1 MVKFEAYVTSKICEF
16 IWDGFTDPAGVGV
29 NMVDVLD
36 GATLVGVN
44 LTDMQKDSVLNHYE
58 NVDEWSSND
67 EEVRDAI
74 AGATDCV
81 DYNKMFDWLEFVVG
95 DTTADEMVKNWQ
107 DEAQEILDRFDREN
121 DCHTMTVKEW
131 KSVFNDELKET
142 TDDDERDSIKA
153 AASLLDDLEDNT
165 LAVNYVASDPI
176 DFIILPYGATT
187 RVEQKL
193 CQDLKI
199 N

>member
-1 MVKFEAYVTSKICEF
+1 MVKFEAYVTSKIGEF

-36 GATLVGVN
+36 GAAVAGVD
-44 LTDMQKDSVLNHYE
+44 LTDTQKDSVLKHFE
-58 NVDEWSSND
+58 NIDEWTSED

-74 AGATDCV
+74 DFATDHAT
-81 DYNKMFDWLEFVVG
+81 YEQLFDWLTDIVG
-95 DTTADEMVKNWQ
+95 DATAMELVKNWQ

-142 TDDDERDSIKA
+142 TDDDERGAIKA
-153 AASLLDDLEDNT
+153 TVALLEDLEDND
-165 LAVNYVASDPI
+165 LAINYVASDPI
-176 DFIILPYGATT
+176 DFVVLPYGATT
-187 RVEQKL
+187 RAEQKL
-193 CQDLKI
+193 CQDLAI

>member
-1 MVKFEAYVTSKICEF
+1 MVKFEAYVTREIGEF
-16 IWDGFTDPAGVGV
+16 LWDGFTDPAGVGV
-29 NMVDVLD
+29 KLEDILD
-36 GATLVGVN
+36 GAAVAGVM
-44 LTDMQKDSVLNHYE
+44 LTPAQKDNVLSHSNNYG
-58 NVDEWSSND
+58 EWTSED

-74 AGATDCV
+74 AFATDHAT
-81 DYNKMFDWLEFVVG
+81 YKQLFDWLTDIVG
-95 DTTADEMVKNWQ
+95 DTTASALVKEREL
-107 DEAQEILDRFDREN
+107 EAQEILDRFDREN